1 MRKHM
6 SRQAGE
12 LLKTGRGGSK
22 EKRTKL
28 SKMTSVAT
36 FTTLK
41 TYPLRGFTKETS
53 GSIEDE

>member
-1 MRKHM
+1 M